1 MSVLEDEISWAVYE
15 LETNKVIKEMVYAF
29 KPGVTKDENNQNQFS
44 LAIT

>member
-15 LETNKVIKEMVYAF
+15 LETNKVIKEMVYAL
-29 KPGVTKDENNQNQFS
+29 KSGVTKDENNQNQFS